1 MQASLQP
8 ITLAGLRTL
17 APKIFR
23 GRPVRLVEVF
33 GSVARGEARP
43 DSDVDLLIEFTPG
56 SQVGLLEMGAI
67 REDLEAALGRPVD
80 LLSKRAVERSRNPY
94 RKKSILSAPVSI
106 YVR

>member
-1 MQASLQP
+1 M
-8 ITLAGLRTL
+8 
-17 APKIFR
+17 
-23 GRPVRLVEVF
+23 EVF